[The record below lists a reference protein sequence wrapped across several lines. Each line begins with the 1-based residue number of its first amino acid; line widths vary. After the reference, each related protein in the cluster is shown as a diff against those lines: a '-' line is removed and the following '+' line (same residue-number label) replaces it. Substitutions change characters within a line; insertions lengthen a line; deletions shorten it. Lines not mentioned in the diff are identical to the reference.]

1 MTTNADL
8 AIRAEEP
15 RQTNGQPSVRNH
27 RRHLAS
33 WTKNDWNRAVCLAMA
48 ITALGAATDAI
59 FAGEI
64 LKMFTGDTFLGYLAA
79 VGAVTV
85 ASACAFFAGCVI
97 HHGAN
102 KNWRWVLMGIWA
114 GIGIGLVAMRIM
126 HSQIKVPDT
135 ENAPPEEID
144 RILLT
149 AFLGDLGMGVLMFV
163 IFLATGMLLIHKAKD
178 LADPDLR
185 RMLKGRSARARLLK
199 LWPHAAAQAVLHGN
213 LLARRIRHI
222 GTTLEQERLNAHD
235 GVLAGRELNKETSRV
250 AQAEIIGDP
259 SATLMTR
266 LRPEASPYR
275 SNVNARTDTS
285 GIENAPGNTGTES
298 PASPEDKK

>member
-1 MTTNADL
+1 
-8 AIRAEEP
+8 
-15 RQTNGQPSVRNH
+15 
-27 RRHLAS
+27 
-33 WTKNDWNRAVCLAMA
+33 MA

-59 FAGEI
+59 FAGDI
-64 LKMFTGDTFLGYLAA
+64 LKRFTGSTFLGYLAA

-97 HHGAN
+97 HHSAN
-102 KNWRWVLMGIWA
+102 KTWRWILLGIWA

-149 AFLGDLGMGVLMFV
+149 AFLSDLGMGVLMFV

-185 RMLKGRSARARLLK
+185 RMLKGHSARSRLLK
-199 LWPHAAAQAVLHGN
+199 LWPHAAAQSVLHGN
-213 LLARRIRHI
+213 LLGRRAHHI

-235 GVLAGRELNKETSRV
+235 GVLAGRNLNKETSRV

-259 SATLMTR
+259 SATLMTG
-266 LRPEASPYR
+266 LRPKAIPYR
-275 SNVNARTDTS
+275 SNDSAPTQTS
-285 GIENAPGNTGTES
+285 GTEDTPGNTDLES
-298 PASPEDKK
+298 PASPEDKQ